1 MYKRCITEQS
11 AQRQRQLTAGFLDMM
26 ARERYDDI
34 TVSSFCEQM
43 NIPRKSFYRYFS
55 SKEGALY
62 ALLDNAVLDFQGEVF
77 TDDAKATQETL
88 ERFFL
93 YWKSQEKLLSVLEQN
108 GLIGTLFQRAISK
121 TISDDLI
128 SHKLQPFFHG
138 YPPEYIIMFLSS
150 GLLSMVVQWHHNHY
164 PLSPAQ
170 MATMATHLLSQPM
183 LKLKAT

>member
-11 AQRQRQLTAGFLDMM
+11 ALRQRQLTAGLLEMM
-26 ARERYDDI
+26 SKEHYDDI

-62 ALLDNAVLDFQGEVF
+62 ALLDNAVLDFQGEIF

-88 ERFFL
+88 ERFFA
-93 YWKSQEKLLSVLEQN
+93 YWKNQRKLLTALEQN
-108 GLIGTLFQRAISK
+108 GLFGTLFQRAVSK

-128 SHKLQPFFHG
+128 SHKLEAFFHN
-138 YPPEYIIMFLSS
+138 YPSEYIIMFLST
-150 GLLSMVVQWHHNHY
+150 GLLSMVMQWHQNGY
-164 PLSPAQ
+164 KDSVSRLA
-170 MATMATHLLSQPM
+170 AMATHLLSTPM
-183 LKLKAT
+183 IKFHT